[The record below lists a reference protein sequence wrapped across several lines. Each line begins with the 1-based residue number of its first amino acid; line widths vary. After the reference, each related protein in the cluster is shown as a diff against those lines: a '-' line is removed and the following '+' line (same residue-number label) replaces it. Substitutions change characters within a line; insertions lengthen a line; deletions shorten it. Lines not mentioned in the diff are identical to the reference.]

1 MEKTRRCAKE
11 EVSSSLLRHVYVT
24 NIRIPC
30 SSARAI
36 MDALRGP
43 CSREALALKPLLAP
57 VPSFRV
63 HEPSKDLPIVFDD
76 TLLGQRGE
84 IIRVFIH

>member
-1 MEKTRRCAKE
+1 
-11 EVSSSLLRHVYVT
+11 
-24 NIRIPC
+24 
-30 SSARAI
+30 